1 MGSEVLNVGDR
12 FKASA
17 PLTFSKHMQAMSC
30 MVIWVLKF
38 WMLLFISLK
47 RIFFNSEV
55 KCFHSY
61 KITPGF
67 QFVVQK
73 LKSCISQEFS
83 KSPANFYLSTFFF
96 PTDLCLLKAR
106 AGFFYITLIGSTLL
120 NEC

>member
-96 PTDLCLLKAR
+96 SHRSLPFEGKGWIFLYHIDRLHTAQ
-106 AGFFYITLIGSTLL
+106 
-120 NEC
+120 